1 MIRIHTAAATGLAT
15 VLAAGA
21 LAAPSAIA
29 RPADLGVPHTHG
41 SISAAQPASGADDL
55 RSPDARDAAQGRQ
68 VVASTPVEVVRTKH
82 STPTGFD
89 WGDAAIG
96 AGGAMAAVLACL
108 GGTMALTRRRP
119 AVFSTSKASRL
130 AG

>member
-1 MIRIHTAAATGLAT
+1 MIRIHRAAATGLAT

-29 RPADLGVPHTHG
+29 RPADFGVPH
-41 SISAAQPASGADDL
+41 
-55 RSPDARDAAQGRQ
+55 AQGGQ
-68 VVASTPVEVVRTKH
+68 VVASTPVEVVKTKH

-96 AGGAMAAVLACL
+96 AGGATAAVLACL
-108 GGTMALTRRRP
+108 GGMMAVTRRRP
-119 AVFSTSKASRL
+119 AVFSASKASRL